1 MNEELD
7 KQEMWEKILE
17 LEERLKNLESKE
29 KEKEDEYFWPDK

>member
-17 LEERLKNLESKE
+17 LEERLKNLESKA
-29 KEKEDEYFWPDK
+29 KKKEDEYFWPDK